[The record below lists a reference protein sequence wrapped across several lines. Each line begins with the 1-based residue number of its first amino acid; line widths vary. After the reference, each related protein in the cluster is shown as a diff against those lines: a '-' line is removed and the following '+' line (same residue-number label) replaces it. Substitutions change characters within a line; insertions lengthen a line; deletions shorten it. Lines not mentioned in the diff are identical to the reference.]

1 MKGGNLARDAVFP
14 AERLFAGLACSLE
27 GDTDHRPPLVLLHG
41 LTFDGTMWQPAVSE
55 LRALDPGRRV
65 LAVDLPGHG
74 QSPAWPSYDFEA
86 IADRV
91 HRAVREAKLY
101 PRSWSGTRPGPL
113 RRMPGGHR
121 ALERPFAVDLDVTS
135 TFILDLD
142 GHRRDEDRGEP
153 VWNGRS
159 SR

>member
-1 MKGGNLARDAVFP
+1 MTGRILARTSAIPV
-14 AERLFAGLACSLE
+14 ERLLAGLACSLE
-27 GDTDHRPPLVLLHG
+27 GDTDRRAPLVLLHG

-101 PRSWSGTRPGPL
+101 SPVLVGHSAGAASPNAWRPPRAGT
-113 RRMPGGHR
+113 
-121 ALERPFAVDLDVTS
+121 A
-135 TFILDLD
+135 I
-142 GHRRDEDRGEP
+142 RG
-153 VWNGRS
+153 
-159 SR
+159 